1 MTANITLNRMSV
13 NVGETVN
20 DTADIEGLLKGSELA
35 TGTPLVIQDKGSGN
49 LTISNKAVNTV
60 TQIVEGRSVVEGEGI
75 DYTITGFVTGVYRLK
90 ITFSTDADPAATRV
104 SYTEYEVCG

>member
-35 TGTPLVIQDKGSGN
+35 TGTPLVIEVNTSD
-49 LTISNKAVNTV
+49 LTITNKAVNTV
-60 TQIVEGRSVVEGEGI
+60 TKTVEGRSVVVGEGI

-104 SYTEYEVCG
+104 CYTEYEVCG